1 MNEVKNF
8 SLEIGGRT
16 VTIETGKYAKSATA
30 SVTVRCEDT
39 VILVAATVSEEPS
52 VGIDFFPLLFD
63 YEEKMYAVGKIPGG
77 FIKREG
83 LPA

>member
-39 VILVAATVSEEPS
+39 VILVAATVSEEPR
-52 VGIDFFPLLFD
+52 VGIDFFPLLID
-63 YEEKMYAVGKIPGG
+63 YEEKMSSVGKIPGG
-77 FIKREG
+77 FNRQT
-83 LPA
+83 LR